1 MLQKEQAIKRKQLAE
16 DLTAWGVREG
26 LSVEA
31 AFSLSAGRTAVS
43 KGKAGQEQAIT
54 RDDLRRHAVTVW
66 WEGKEDPPHGAS

>member
-16 DLTAWGVREG
+16 DLTARGIREG

-31 AFSLSAGRTAVS
+31 AFSLSAGRAAVS
-43 KGKAGQEQAIT
+43 KGKARQEQAIT
-54 RDDLRRHAVTVW
+54 RDDLRRRVETVW